1 MIAVA
6 LEATQGAYT
15 PERILFSRADY
26 IIALVMGRASVLRRA
41 AAAAQVAMGATGSGG
56 GFAGGGGG
64 RSQPWTDANGW
75 KHTPINSMEQ
85 LVAMLPRKE

>member
-41 AAAAQVAMGATGSGG
+41 AAAAQATIGSGG
-56 GFAGGGGG
+56 GYSGGG
-64 RSQPWTDANGW
+64 RNQ
-75 KHTPINSMEQ
+75 INSMEQ